1 MSKFF
6 KNKPINVKRGHE
18 FERRPNMLQDPSW
31 SMHSNGNRSEGM
43 SPGTTPEQFP
53 KGLILRP
60 FLYKRFKM

>member
-31 SMHSNGNRSEGM
+31 SMHSNGSRSEEM
-43 SPGTTPEQFP
+43 PPGTTPEQFP